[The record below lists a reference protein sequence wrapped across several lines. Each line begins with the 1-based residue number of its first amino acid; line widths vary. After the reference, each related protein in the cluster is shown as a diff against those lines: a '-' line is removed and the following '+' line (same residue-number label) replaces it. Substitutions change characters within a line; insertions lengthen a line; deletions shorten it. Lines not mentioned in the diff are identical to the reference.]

1 MEPTSITTDPAVRW
15 GTPCLRDTG
24 VSVAHVVSL
33 WRAGYSDERVLEAC
47 PALTAADLDAASEW
61 YSERGDYA
69 LGPQPPPPGTHPRV
83 AVDRRV
89 QGGQPV
95 VRGTRVTVEA
105 ICGLRE
111 SGRTVAEIVAEY
123 PGLTADDVTDAI
135 AYDAGVR
142 T

>member
-1 MEPTSITTDPAVRW
+1 MEPSIITTDPAVRW
-15 GTPCLRDTG
+15 GTPCVRDTG

-33 WRAGYSDERVLEAC
+33 WRAGYSDERILEAC
-47 PALTAADLDAASEW
+47 PALTAGDLDAASEW
-61 YSERGDYA
+61 YARFGDYG
-69 LGPQPPPPGTHPRV
+69 LGPQPPPPDAHSRV

-111 SGRTVAEIVAEY
+111 SGRTVDEIVDEY
-123 PGLTADDVTDAI
+123 PGLTAADVTDAI

>member
-1 MEPTSITTDPAVRW
+1 MEPAIITTDPAVRW

-33 WRAGYSDERVLEAC
+33 WRAGYSDDRVLEAC
-47 PALTAADLDAASEW
+47 PGLTAGDLAAAAAW
-61 YSERGDYA
+61 YDRFGDYA
-69 LGPQPPPPGTHPRV
+69 LGPQPPPPDGHPRI
-83 AVDRRV
+83 AVDRRI

-111 SGRTVAEIVAEY
+111 DGRTVEEIVDEY
-123 PGLTADDVTDAI
+123 PGLTVEDVTDAI
-135 AYDAGVR
+135 DYDRRVR